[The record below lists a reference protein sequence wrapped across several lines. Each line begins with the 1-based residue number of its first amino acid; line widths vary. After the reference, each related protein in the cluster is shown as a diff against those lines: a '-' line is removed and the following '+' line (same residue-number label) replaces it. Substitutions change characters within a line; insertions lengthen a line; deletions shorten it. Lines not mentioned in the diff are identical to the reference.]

1 MNTVITFTPAQ
12 LVAFIGAL
20 FAFIASIGAGVAVIA
35 KLITK
40 IRKPELEQNRRIE
53 ALEKANKEREE
64 EIKLLNIRL
73 DAGDGQFKELEK
85 ANRVILKSLQALL
98 KHSLGGDSAEALNDA
113 SRELDDYLLDK

>member
-1 MNTVITFTPAQ
+1 MNNVISFTPAE

-113 SRELDDYLLDK
+113 SKELDDYLLDK